1 MTRRTV
7 VLDVLTVAAV
17 FGMLAFLNGRADSNH
32 LRWIASGLVIALAAA
47 LIWQSPT
54 SLWRT
59 PVIAIGAAAALVM
72 VLLTSPDLNIQV
84 FEAFMTYALAGAIGW
99 TIAWLFIRIAVVRA
113 NAKHQALPVLLLSGA
128 ISFALLVVSAGAWLT
143 AVDLNVMG
151 KNPVVTTGAELKA
164 AWETPWGQRHSGIFA
179 VGVVGDPAMRDDT
192 PGASADPI
200 AYYGART
207 HSIRTSTAPTWL
219 PLSYD
224 LRLADGEVA
233 SVQGVSEIIKTAN
246 WPECGDRLWQ
256 RCLRQGDPVVIWAD
270 PGELVAMGTG
280 VRSGALNA
288 TRVIA
293 YGSLDDFM
301 SGYLARAVFTAR
313 IFGWIALAFIPLS
326 LIPLG
331 VGILRF
337 RWLRRHGSDRAP
349 LERTRP
355 AG

>member
-7 VLDVLTVAAV
+7 LLDVLTVAAV

-32 LRWIASGLVIALAAA
+32 LRWIAAGLVIALAAA
-47 LIWQSPT
+47 LTWQSLA
-54 SLWRT
+54 SLWRP
-59 PVIAIGAAAALVM
+59 PVIAIGTAAALVM
-72 VLLTSPDLNIQV
+72 VLLTSPDLNTQV
-84 FEAFMTYALAGAIGW
+84 FEAFMAYAGAGAFVW
-99 TIAWLFIRIAVVRA
+99 TIAWFFIRIVVLRVDA
-113 NAKHQALPVLLLSGA
+113 RHQALPVLLLSGA

-143 AVDLNVMG
+143 AVDLNVMR

-164 AWETPWGQRHSGIFA
+164 AWETPWGKRYRGIFA
-179 VGVVGDPAMRDDT
+179 VGVVGDPAKRDDT
-192 PGASADPI
+192 PGASADLI
-200 AYYGART
+200 AYYGVPT
-207 HSIRTSTAPTWL
+207 HGIRSSAAPTWL

-224 LRLADGEVA
+224 LRLADGAVA
-233 SVQGVSEIIKTAN
+233 RVQGVSKIIKTAN
-246 WPECGDRLWQ
+246 WPDCSARLWQ
-256 RCLRQGDPVVIWAD
+256 HCLRQGDPVVIWAD

-280 VRSGALNA
+280 VGSGALNA

-293 YGSLDDFM
+293 YGSLEDFKA
-301 SGYLARAVFTAR
+301 GYLARAVFTAR
-313 IFGWIALAFIPLS
+313 IFGWIAFAFIPLS

-349 LERTRP
+349 SERERP